1 MKFFSVIFV
10 LIVPNFLTAASFNCA
25 KASSKNEIA
34 ICSDPELSNLD
45 EILAATYKE
54 TRSNVSDTKK
64 LKGEQINWIK
74 SVGTCDG
81 NVDCLLGAY
90 RNRIL
95 VLDYLDGQVTV
106 LIDPLQDRVAQLDE
120 REEILDQTERA
131 FTTELRALNSKI
143 ERLEEEILAHTKANN
158 ANVVDPLQ
166 DRISQLNEREE
177 ILAQRER
184 AFMAELR
191 ALNEDIQ
198 RFEDE
203 KSAHARKKDT
213 SENKQSSNAQTPEG
227 DTQVQTIQKT
237 QMILPS
243 YQSEYFIYEP
253 CDQPPTSLM
262 EDQLQ
267 GAFSIMI
274 DAISEYNAQPNVDMI
289 MEYPVK
295 AACLTSVGKP
305 GTMLEGVVT
314 VNFYV
319 DYDHF
324 ACSVITENCQGQ
336 RMGYQAGINF
346 ISNKLQVVANTYR
359 FEDAVFNCIINGVK
373 SKGRC

>member
-1 MKFFSVIFV
+1 MKFLSVIFV
-10 LIVPNFLTAASFNCA
+10 LIVPNFLTAASFNCS

-45 EILAATYKE
+45 EILAATYNE
-54 TRSNVSDTKK
+54 ARSNASDKKK

-81 NVDCLLGAY
+81 NVECLLGAY

-120 REEILDQTERA
+120 REEIL
-131 FTTELRALNSKI
+131 
-143 ERLEEEILAHTKANN
+143 
-158 ANVVDPLQ
+158 
-166 DRISQLNEREE
+166 
-177 ILAQRER
+177 AQRER
-184 AFMAELR
+184 AFTTELR

-203 KSAHARKKDT
+203 KSAHARQKNT

-253 CDQPPTSLM
+253 CDQPPTSLI
-262 EDQLQ
+262 EEQLQ